1 MIDKLSRLKAKKRDK
16 WNLWVGLDLDGE
28 MLSLL
33 GYLVRQRLLAEHR
46 VRRDDAA
53 DEVQLVDEILG
64 RWNLIDR
71 HTN

>member
-1 MIDKLSRLKAKKRDK
+1 MIDKSSRLKAKKRDK

>member
-1 MIDKLSRLKAKKRDK
+1 MIDKSSRLKAKKRDK
-16 WNLWVGLDLDGE
+16 WNFWVGLDLDGE